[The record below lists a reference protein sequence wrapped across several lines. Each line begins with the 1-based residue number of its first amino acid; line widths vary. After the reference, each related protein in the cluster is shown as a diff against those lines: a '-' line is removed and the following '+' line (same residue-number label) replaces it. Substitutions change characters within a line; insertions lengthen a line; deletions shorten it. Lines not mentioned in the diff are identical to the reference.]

1 MGWLCPF
8 GLPSKSTMS
17 AGLAAAMEQARAKLN
32 LPGSTLLEDLPE
44 LERQILLR
52 ELISIIKPYSD
63 QWRRDTVKEIRRLL
77 SEGLGLLPD
86 R

>member
-1 MGWLCPF
+1 MLFRSHFKERPA
-8 GLPSKSTMS
+8 SAQ

-32 LPGSTLLEDLPE
+32 LPDSTLLEDLPD

-63 QWRRDTVKEIRRLL
+63 QWRRDTVKEIRQLL
-77 SEGLGLLPD
+77 SEGLGLLDPT
-86 R
+86 

>member
-1 MGWLCPF
+1 
-8 GLPSKSTMS
+8 
-17 AGLAAAMEQARAKLN
+17 MEQARAKLN
-32 LPGSTLLEDLPE
+32 LPDSTLLEDLPE
-44 LERQILLR
+44 LERQILRR